1 MVLANELFQIPAP
14 FDNLAGYWKNAD
26 KAKRGYPVERY
37 ASKRGVR
44 EIRRAGRTHRIHD
57 FAPADGLAAKPR
69 RDGIPVDE
77 GKRRTAVVQ
86 RDPCPTTGFGRAEHG
101 ATVHVPLIRWE
112 TCGACQLFI
121 AIHPKA
127 ITFLPRDKRD
137 GTHGANQSAAG

>member
-1 MVLANELFQIPAP
+1 MGQPNELFQIPAP
-14 FDNLAGYWKNAD
+14 FNNLTGRWID
-26 KAKRGYPVERY
+26 SDEAKGIDSIERQFM
-37 ASKRGVR
+37 KDGIRD
-44 EIRRAGRTHRIHD
+44 IRRDGRAHGIDD
-57 FAPADGLAAKPR
+57 FAPADGRASKSR

-77 GKRRTAVVQ
+77 GERRAAIVQ
-86 RDPCPTTGFGRAEHG
+86 CDPCPTTGFGRAEHG